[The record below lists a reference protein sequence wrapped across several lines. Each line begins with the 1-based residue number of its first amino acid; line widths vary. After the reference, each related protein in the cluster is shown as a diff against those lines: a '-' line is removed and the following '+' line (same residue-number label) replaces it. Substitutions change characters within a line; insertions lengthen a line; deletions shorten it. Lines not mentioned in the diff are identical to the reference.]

1 MPLPGERRLQGAT
14 RGCDRVAQDRA
25 HHHLLADFYKE
36 EFLKH
41 RRCLESQREFYSDRA
56 IDQLE
61 AALERLVA
69 QLDTLCVKDDADQ
82 MLGRLLRKIDV
93 VTRLSVMSAWSDHP
107 PTLH

>member
-1 MPLPGERRLQGAT
+1 MPLSGERRPQY
-14 RGCDRVAQDRA
+14 RA
-25 HHHLLADFYKE
+25 YHHPLADFYKE

-41 RRCLESQREFYSDRA
+41 RQCLESQREFYSDRA

-69 QLDTLCVKDDADQ
+69 QIDTLCVKDDADQ
-82 MLGRLLRKIDV
+82 MLGRLLRKIDA
-93 VTRLSVMSAWSDHP
+93 VTRLSALSAWSDHP